1 MNNEKVDGIQR
12 KALAKVISYKNYLG
26 LALGSMIG
34 VGWVI
39 VAGDWL
45 IRGGPLGVI
54 LGYIIGG
61 FLLITVGK
69 CYAELTP
76 AIPVAGGEVAFSY
89 KAFGTLTA
97 FQTGWFLSFSYIG
110 ICAFETVSIG
120 WLLEYIIPEIKSQ
133 TLYTIGGYSLGLS
146 SIIPGVIIGFFITIL
161 NYCGIKNSTLFQT
174 ISTGLIFISVIAF
187 ALIALIKGSFSNM
200 LPLFADHG
208 HLWSAPLSIIA
219 VLGIVPWFLS
229 GFDAIPQAAEESGRK
244 VNPEDLGKA
253 VIVSIIIGALFYA
266 VVIMSLSLCLPWQQV
281 IKFEMPIADM
291 FRVAFGYEWI
301 ARLVLFAAFLGL
313 ITSLNGFFIASSRVL
328 FSAGRGGL
336 LPKWFGEIDERFH
349 TPKNAILF
357 VGMISVISPFIGRS
371 VLLPIVNVGSLAFV
385 CAWFIT
391 CIASITLR
399 KIAPEMNRPYKVKR
413 KSTLYTGAVISG
425 ILILL
430 MVSPGSSAQL
440 NWPAEY
446 IILVSWIILG
456 YSGYIWRQRNKDLS
470 KEERDFLILG
480 DYK

>member
-391 CIASITLR
+391 CIASIILR